1 MPKIRHINSE
11 QAFDLRSKSTEF
23 ILEKIEQMTDKS
35 VVEFLEYMDLDEAM
49 GIICMIPVGRRSRIV
64 NRFNKSL
71 ERKSDILHDVELT
84 LVESLMDFNYVEI
97 EIGDSFGLLAGKVRA
112 HEQRVGSFPTILVMS
127 KGHVLGSLPGHV
139 LSVIED
145 MDVEVGSVVME
156 YLRVIPMV
164 DYRMKKKDI
173 LDKFKKGKR
182 VSEKAVVVDEK
193 KRIIGVLYVDA
204 LMNLLEAQAAEALY
218 DFAGVDDEERA
229 EDNFRKKFKL
239 RYKWLLINLG
249 TTFMAAGV
257 VALLGDVLSR
267 EVLLASF
274 IPVVSGMGGNAAT
287 QTLAVMVRTL
297 SIEGVENLTG
307 RKLFDIW
314 KNETLAGSM
323 NGILTGGIVALGAI
337 LLNGSWKLGV
347 VIGVAVLF
355 NLFVS
360 SFFGTMVP
368 YILKRLGKDPAT
380 SATIFIT
387 TATDVLGYAAFLSMA
402 NLFY

>member
-1 MPKIRHINSE
+1 
-11 QAFDLRSKSTEF
+11 
-23 ILEKIEQMTDKS
+23 
-35 VVEFLEYMDLDEAM
+35 
-49 GIICMIPVGRRSRIV
+49 
-64 NRFNKSL
+64 
-71 ERKSDILHDVELT
+71 
-84 LVESLMDFNYVEI
+84 
-97 EIGDSFGLLAGKVRA
+97 
-112 HEQRVGSFPTILVMS
+112 
-127 KGHVLGSLPGHV
+127 
-139 LSVIED
+139 
-145 MDVEVGSVVME
+145 
-156 YLRVIPMV
+156 
-164 DYRMKKKDI
+164 
-173 LDKFKKGKR
+173 
-182 VSEKAVVVDEK
+182 
-193 KRIIGVLYVDA
+193 
-204 LMNLLEAQAAEALY
+204 
-218 DFAGVDDEERA
+218 
-229 EDNFRKKFKL
+229 
-239 RYKWLLINLG
+239 
-249 TTFMAAGV
+249 MAAGV

-323 NGILTGGIVALGAI
+323 NGILTGGIVALGAT

-368 YILKRLGKDPAT
+368 YVLKRLGKDPAT